1 MSFLASLNQ
10 ALGRSNPNAG
20 QSQGPASGRSFS
32 SNPSDSGESGS
43 TGNVGTEIYGNDGA
57 PISENQQGATNTPG
71 NFNSAPSGGR
81 TNSNSNQQSPSLEQ
95 LLFAEPPADTNN
107 QNNQNNQQPNQKP
120 QNPQQGEYLN
130 TEIAP
135 GLTPQKL
142 INNLNSVN
150 FLQAVPSEVF
160 EKALAG
166 DAEAFRQTL
175 SSVAQLSALV
185 AIQQS
190 LTSSRGQIDQRFQD
204 VDSRVESR
212 IGEAR
217 YNDVLADPR
226 FSDPFI
232 KPLATDL
239 VSRLRKQDPKI
250 TPEQIKEAL
259 PKLIDHAVKRMT
271 SGQEPSNQSGTGN
284 QNNQAG
290 RQIQRPVTDVNYD
303 NVF

>member
-32 SNPSDSGESGS
+32 NNPSDSSESGS
-43 TGNVGTEIYGNDGA
+43 QGNGGTEIYGNNGA
-57 PISENQQGATNTPG
+57 PISDTQQGAPNTPG

-81 TNSNSNQQSPSLEQ
+81 TDPNSNQSSLSLEQ
-95 LLFAEPPADTNN
+95 LLFAEPPAD
-107 QNNQNNQQPNQKP
+107 QNNQQGEQQKP
-120 QNPQQGEYLN
+120 QNNQQNDYLS

-150 FLQAVPSEVF
+150 FLQAVPSDVM

-175 SSVAQLSALV
+175 SSVAQLSAMV

-271 SGQEPSNQSGTGN
+271 SGQEPSNQLGTSN

>member
-43 TGNVGTEIYGNDGA
+43 KGNGGTEIYGNNGA
-57 PISENQQGATNTPG
+57 PISDTQQGAPNTPG

-81 TNSNSNQQSPSLEQ
+81 TDPNSNQSSPSLEQ
-95 LLFAEPPADTNN
+95 LLFAEPPADNNN
-107 QNNQNNQQPNQKP
+107 QQGEQQKTQNNQQSD
-120 QNPQQGEYLN
+120 YLN

-150 FLQAVPSEVF
+150 FLQAVPSEVL
-160 EKALAG
+160 EKALSG
-166 DAEAFRQTL
+166 DADAFRQTL
-175 SSVAQLSALV
+175 SSVAQLSAMV

-271 SGQEPSNQSGTGN
+271 GGQESGTGN